1 MLRKCPDILKAFE
14 IIFQPVEAP
23 WDFYELSSVDIS
35 SKEITDTEMKNDSD
49 DDGMRNVDKRRLISD
64 DGKIYEMNLKS
75 IDEQILLLQAEIIF
89 ESIWGVQKKLYTHW
103 EEFLEPLIAK
113 ILEFWDEKK
122 SWYEM
127 VLRYCVVKIGIK
139 MCSSEL
145 ENVCEFLI

>member
-89 ESIWGVQKKLYTHW
+89 ESI
-103 EEFLEPLIAK
+103 
-113 ILEFWDEKK
+113 
-122 SWYEM
+122 
-127 VLRYCVVKIGIK
+127 
-139 MCSSEL
+139 
-145 ENVCEFLI
+145 